1 MLRSLS
7 AFNFSY
13 LLNRSGV
20 KFTSSAG
27 ILCNPINSNNRSMLL
42 SVVASYTGV
51 LQPWILKCNGCQNL
65 IYWDFNIT
73 CATCWF
79 FQWVLLITKTV
90 RHLTTPCKSRVL
102 IIFFWCHDA
111 IVAQLFAPNHC
122 FLAKIT
128 VTCHRAF
135 SLLKIILNMWELHYS
150 QKKLQ

>member
-1 MLRSLS
+1 MATKNGQQKAVQSNLNGFFGAGGVTWTRDLS
-7 AFNFSY
+7 IT
-13 LLNRSGV
+13 NRMHYQLCY
-20 KFTSSAG
+20 TSIYWGFAT
-27 ILCNPINSNNRSMLL
+27 PR
-42 SVVASYTGV
+42 
-51 LQPWILKCNGCQNL
+51 ILKCNGCQNL
-65 IYWDFNIT
+65 IYWDFNIA

-79 FQWVLLITKTV
+79 FEWVLLITKTV

-102 IIFFWCHDA
+102 TIFFWCHDA

-150 QKKLQ
+150 PKKLQ